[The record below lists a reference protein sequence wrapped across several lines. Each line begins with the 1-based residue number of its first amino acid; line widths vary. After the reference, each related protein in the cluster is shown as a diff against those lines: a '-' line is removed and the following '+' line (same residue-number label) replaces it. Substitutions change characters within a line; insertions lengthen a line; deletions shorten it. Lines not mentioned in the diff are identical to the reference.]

1 MKKSTL
7 IALCLFAALPLLAQQ
22 KKEYKAYVVSNAHLD
37 TQWNWDI
44 QTTINDYIPKT
55 LRQNLWLIENHPD
68 YIFNFEGAVKYN
80 WMKEYY
86 PLSYERVC
94 KAIRDGRWHVSGSS
108 WDANDTNVPSPES
121 LFRNI
126 LLGQEFYKKE
136 FGIKSTDIFLP
147 DCFGFSYV
155 LPTVAAHCGLI
166 GFSTQ
171 KLGWR
176 KHPFYGEKRE
186 PFPIG
191 MWQGIDG
198 SAIQCA
204 FDCGSYVYNF
214 PEGDLTENP
223 DLIARAKRGVNNTAY
238 RYFGAGDTGGSPSV
252 WSAIAIEKALKGGKG
267 PVEII
272 SASSDQL
279 YKDYIA
285 AGRQDELPRYD
296 GELLMDVHATG
307 CYTSQAAMK
316 RFNRRN
322 EQLADAAER
331 ASVMADWFGAMPY
344 PAAKLTEAW
353 QRFIWHQFHDD
364 LTGTSI
370 QRAYTFSWNDEL
382 IAQSQFADIMQ
393 TASGAVAQGLD
404 TRVKG
409 TPVVVYN
416 PAAYARTSLV
426 EASVPMTRKPQ
437 GISVYGPDRK
447 AVPAQL
453 LSYENGAARI
463 LFAAD
468 VAPVGYTVYDVRS
481 SGRSTHSQTLRAT
494 GNTLENPVYKITL
507 NAAGDIASIVDKRA
521 NRELVKKGETVG
533 LALFKNNESSDWPA
547 WEIAKATLDAQPEPV
562 DGKVNISVAEAGP
575 LRATLRVEKQQGDS
589 RYIQYISLTDGASD
603 DRIDVVSEIDW
614 AEKNAL
620 LKASFPWSV
629 GNPEATYDLG
639 LGHIRRGNNTA
650 TAYEVYA
657 QHWADITAPDGNYG
671 VSVLNDSKYGWD
683 KPDDNTLRLTLFHT
697 PHTAYRYAHQEVQDF
712 GHHRIACSIV
722 GHEGN
727 CIEAGVIRH
736 GEELNQPLIPYV
748 ADKHPG
754 ELGRSFSF
762 IRSNTPQIAVK
773 ALKKA
778 EDGAGYIVRV
788 YETEGRPTD
797 NAKLAFPAPIR
808 SACEVNGIEE
818 DSKAVR
824 FEGCEL
830 SVEAGKFQP
839 KTYRV
844 TLAEPSVSLAAPE
857 SRFVEIPCN
866 VNSISPDGFRPESNV
881 DNRGNSYA
889 AELLPETIVN
899 DGIRFRRG
907 KLGVPNAVRCQGQVI
922 ALPQDKAYTKLYLLA
937 AATDRDRHADFSVDG
952 KPYGF
957 DVPYYSDFFGQW
969 GQQTVSE
976 GYVKHGKLA
985 HVGTHR
991 HNAVRGNDAYVFTYL
1006 YQLGLDIEPGAKE
1019 LRLPEDAHIVV
1030 FAVTVAIAPADR
1042 LLPAAE
1048 VRALPK
1054 ETAPVA
1060 YVRRNAANLAEGA
1073 DVVGLSN
1080 PRRIEQEIVP
1090 QWALDGNEA
1099 TFWKDTWNDVP
1110 GAPKYMEIDL
1120 GAPKTFSTWKVLHEG
1135 KDGGFSIL
1143 RDFKIMIRES
1153 TSGTWKTIDEVTGN
1167 TRSVTERKL
1176 AAPAEARYVRLEIT
1190 QGNAEDNTSAIVRE
1204 FALYL

>member
-1 MKKSTL
+1 MKKSIL
-7 IALCLFAALPLLAQQ
+7 LAFGLFSAIALFAQP

-55 LRQNLWLIENHPD
+55 LRQNLWLIENYPD
-68 YIFNFEGAVKYN
+68 YVFNFEGAVKYN

-86 PLSYERVC
+86 PLEYERVC

-121 LFRNI
+121 IFRNI

-176 KHPFYGEKRE
+176 KYPFYDGKRE

-214 PEGDLTENP
+214 PQGDLTQDP
-223 DLIARAKRGVNNTAY
+223 DLIARAQRGVNNTAY

-252 WSAIAIEKALKGGKG
+252 WSAIAIEKALKGGDG

-272 SASSDQL
+272 SATSDQL

-307 CYTSQAAMK
+307 CYTSQSAMK

-331 ASVMADWFGAMPY
+331 ASVMADWFGALPY

-382 IAQSQFADIMQ
+382 IAQSQFADVMQ

-409 TPVVVYN
+409 TPVIVYN
-416 PAAYARTSLV
+416 PAAYARTNLV
-426 EASVPMTRKPQ
+426 EATVPMERKPQ
-437 GISVYGPDRK
+437 GIRVYGPDRK
-447 AVPAQL
+447 ATPAQL
-453 LSYENGAARI
+453 LSYENGAAKI
-463 LFAAD
+463 LFPAT
-468 VAPVGYTVYDVRS
+468 VAPVSYTVYDVRT
-481 SGRSTHSQTLRAT
+481 SGSNTPPQTLHVT
-494 GNTLENPVYKITL
+494 GNTLENTVYKLTL
-507 NAAGDIASIVDKRA
+507 NAAGDIASIIDKRVG
-521 NRELVKKGETVG
+521 RELVRKGETVG
-533 LALFKNNESSDWPA
+533 LKLFESNESSDWPA
-547 WEIAKATLDAQPEPV
+547 WEIAKSTLDAPSSSIG
-562 DGKVNISVAEAGP
+562 DRATITIAETGP
-575 LRATLRVEKQQGDS
+575 LRATLRVEKRQGNS
-589 RYIQYISLTDGASD
+589 RYVQYISLTEGAAD
-603 DRIDVVSEIDW
+603 DRIDIVSEIDW

-620 LKASFPWSV
+620 LKAAFPWSV
-629 GNPEATYDLG
+629 GNPEASYDLG
-639 LGHIRRGNNTA
+639 LGHIRRGNNTT

-657 QHWADITAPDGNYG
+657 QHWADITSPDGSYG

-683 KPDDNTLRLTLFHT
+683 KPDDNTLRLTLFHN
-697 PHTAYRYAHQEVQDF
+697 PQTAYRYAHQEIQDF
-712 GHHRIACSIV
+712 GHHRIAYSIV
-722 GHEGN
+722 GHMGS
-727 CIEAGVIRH
+727 CIEAGVVRQS
-736 GEELNQPLIPYV
+736 EELNQPLISYLAP
-748 ADKHPG
+748 KHAG
-754 ELGRSFSF
+754 ELGRTFSF
-762 IRSNTPQIAVK
+762 IRSNTPRIAVK
-773 ALKKA
+773 TLKKA
-778 EDGAGYIVRV
+778 EDGNGYIVRV
-788 YETEGRPTD
+788 YETEGRPIE
-797 NAKLAFPAPIR
+797 NAKLIFPAPIV
-808 SACEVNGIEE
+808 SAHEVNGIEE
-818 DSKAVR
+818 GSAAAA

-830 SVEAGKFQP
+830 IVEAGKFQP

-844 TLAEPSVSLAAPE
+844 TLAAPSVTLAAPQ
-857 SRFVEIPCN
+857 SRCVEIPCN
-866 VNSISPDGFRPESNV
+866 VNAISPDGFRPESNV

-889 AELLPETIVN
+889 AELLPDTIVN
-899 DGIRFRRG
+899 DGILFKRG
-907 KLGVPNAVRCQGQVI
+907 ELGVPNAVRCQGQVI
-922 ALPQDKAYTKLYLLA
+922 PLPQDKPYTKLYLLA
-937 AATDRDRHADFSVDG
+937 AATDRDRHAAFTVDG
-952 KPYGF
+952 RAHAF

-985 HVGTHR
+985 HVGNHR

-1006 YQLGLDIEPGAKE
+1006 YELGIDITPGAKE

-1030 FAVTVAIAPADR
+1030 FAVTAAIAPADALR
-1042 LLPAAE
+1042 PAME
-1048 VRALPK
+1048 PRALPE
-1054 ETAPVA
+1054 ETQPVV
-1060 YVRRNAANLAEGA
+1060 YVQRDETNLAEGA
-1073 DVVGLSN
+1073 DVIGLSN
-1080 PRRIEQEIVP
+1080 PRRIEQDIVP
-1090 QWALDGNEA
+1090 QWALDGNKA
-1099 TFWKDTWNDVP
+1099 TYWKDAWNDVP
-1110 GAPKYMEIDL
+1110 GAPKYLEIDL

-1135 KDGGFSIL
+1135 KDGDSTVL
-1143 RDFKIMIRES
+1143 RDFKLMVKKPGSDKWE
-1153 TSGTWKTIDEVTGN
+1153 TVDAVTGN
-1167 TRSVTERKL
+1167 TQSVTERKFT
-1176 AAPAEARYVRLEIT
+1176 APVEARYVRLEVT
-1190 QGNAEDNTSAIVRE
+1190 QGNAKDNTSAIVCE
-1204 FALYL
+1204 FALYR